1 MSTPQEVTDQDFDS
15 VVLSSSQPVLV
26 DFWAPWCGPCRQMA
40 PILDEVAEELSDRL
54 VVAKVNVDE
63 CPQTARQYSIVSIPT
78 FILFRDG
85 KVSETFVGGSP
96 KAKFK
101 AQIEAAL

>member
-1 MSTPQEVTDQDFDS
+1 MSVVKTVTDQDFNS
-15 VVLSSSQPVLV
+15 VVLGASQPVLV

-40 PILDEVAEELSDRL
+40 PILDEVAQEFGDKL
-54 VVAKVNVDE
+54 VVAKLNVDE
-63 CPQTARQYSIVSIPT
+63 CPETARSYGIVSIPT

-85 KVSETFVGGSP
+85 KAVETFVGGSP